1 MPTSSKSG
9 KPTSTR
15 STDIRSDDQLD
26 QLIQEGGL
34 RITDVEPLP
43 HQGLLVVMLN
53 SGSPLMV
60 RTALFPRL
68 AKAKAEQLNAWELIA
83 DGTAIGWESL
93 DEHISLKG
101 FLLTEVRNEVMDR
114 LRAQL
119 AQRPSPSKGAARR
132 PATRS
137 TAAKRKAAAGR

>member
-9 KPTSTR
+9 KRTSTR
-15 STDIRSDDQLD
+15 STDVRSEDQLD
-26 QLIQEGGL
+26 QLIHEGGL

-43 HQGLLVVMLN
+43 QQGLLVVMLN

-68 AKAKAEQLNAWELIA
+68 AKAKAEQLNAWKVVA
-83 DGTAIGWESL
+83 GGTAIGWESL
-93 DEHISLKG
+93 DEHLSLKG

-119 AQRPSPSKGAARR
+119 ALKRSPSKVAGRR
-132 PATRS
+132 PAPRP
-137 TAAKRKAAAGR
+137 TAAKRKAVTGR